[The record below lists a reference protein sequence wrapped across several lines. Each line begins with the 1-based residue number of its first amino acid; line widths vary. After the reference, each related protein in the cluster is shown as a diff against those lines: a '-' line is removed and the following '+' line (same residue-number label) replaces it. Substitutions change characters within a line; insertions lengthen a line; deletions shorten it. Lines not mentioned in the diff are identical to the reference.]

1 MSKIYTAAA
10 WVRTM
15 NWYQCRRRADWDIP
29 AQSRPWPITAQ
40 TNKYTKSTYWSGL
53 GHHDKASTA
62 THSSDH
68 WLLTGGCHWSCGGS
82 VSVTHVWQ
90 AIDEGAV
97 RYSSSGLLRDV
108 SSTLE
113 SQQQNPV
120 NSYFPV
126 FIVTWVWPRSH
137 RKRKLSLGSFTKT
150 PPTTP
155 RAILQEFG
163 GVIWT
168 LGTDINNYV
177 LCIVLW

>member
-1 MSKIYTAAA
+1 MRSGPHSLASPR
-10 WVRTM
+10 VTM
-15 NWYQCRRRADWDIP
+15 FWQLSVSPRSGF
-29 AQSRPWPITAQ
+29 QAQ
-40 TNKYTKSTYWSGL
+40 TDKHTKSTYWSGL

-68 WLLTGGCHWSCGGS
+68 WLLTSSCHWSCGGS

-137 RKRKLSLGSFTKT
+137 RKRKLSLGCFTKT
-150 PPTTP
+150 PPTT
-155 RAILQEFG
+155 L
-163 GVIWT
+163 V
-168 LGTDINNYV
+168 
-177 LCIVLW
+177 

>member
-1 MSKIYTAAA
+1 MFNIPENIATIYYKISLC
-10 WVRTM
+10 VFQ
-15 NWYQCRRRADWDIP
+15 YQYCGYCRRRADWDIP
-29 AQSRPWPITAQ
+29 AQSRSWRITAQ

-62 THSSDH
+62 THRSDH
-68 WLLTGGCHWSCGGS
+68 WLLTRGCHWSCGGS

-137 RKRKLSLGSFTKT
+137 RKRKLSLGCFTKT
-150 PPTTP
+150 PPTTLVP
-155 RAILQEFG
+155 LLFYWRNLY
-163 GVIWT
+163 
-168 LGTDINNYV
+168 L
-177 LCIVLW
+177 